1 MATTTTMKENQ
12 KPAWAGTG
20 EFNSS
25 NGSNGSVQFESNA
38 TTAKQTLN
46 GTHEHT
52 KAGETLQLTR
62 PEARPRTHSISGSK
76 HAQDAARKY
85 KHAFAVHSKNR
96 TSCLSRD
103 TTESVSLQGF
113 KNLAFAVL
121 ACSILRL
128 MIENFK
134 RYGIRVTISSSGPS
148 RSDLIYGTI
157 LYVSVP
163 CHLFVA
169 YGIELLAAWYAQG
182 AVGRVKKSEAADYDK
197 KLEFERKRLKSLWW
211 IIAVLHALNAT
222 FNLLVSTTVVYCYI
236 HNPGIGTIHEMHA
249 VIVWLKVCSYAFT
262 NRDIRHAFLKPDP
275 TGRTMPELYK
285 TCPYPQNITVS
296 NLCYFWWAPTLI
308 YQPAYP
314 RTDKVRW
321 DFVAKRVC
329 ETILACFIIWIASAQ
344 YAVPLLQNSLS
355 DISELK
361 LINLLERVLKLST
374 ISVICWL
381 AGFYAL
387 FQASL
392 NALAEVMRFGD
403 REFYGDWWNCS
414 DVRSYW
420 TSWNKPVSQFMKRHV
435 YAPLVG
441 RGMNPV
447 LAQILTFTFS
457 AFLHE
462 ILVGVPTH
470 NVLGLAFMG
479 MMFQIPL
486 ILLTDIFRKRE
497 GYWPKLMGNLTF
509 WCTFCLVGQP
519 VAALGYYFAWQ
530 AKYGQHRPEYPVL
543 WPSGEKTG

>member
-1 MATTTTMKENQ
+1 MKENQ
-12 KPAWAGTG
+12 KPDRA
-20 EFNSS
+20 
-25 NGSNGSVQFESNA
+25 
-38 TTAKQTLN
+38 
-46 GTHEHT
+46 T
-52 KAGETLQLTR
+52 KAGTNGNTNGSAQRESVNGFIQLHTSNGDQDHAGDSNTLA
-62 PEARPRTHSISGSK
+62 PERSTSRPRTPSISASK
-76 HAQDAARKY
+76 QAQAAARKY
-85 KHAFAVHSKNR
+85 KHAFAIHSTNR
-96 TSCLSRD
+96 SSCLSRE
-103 TTESVSLQGF
+103 TTEPVSLQGF

-134 RYGIRVTISSSGPS
+134 KYGIRVTISSNGPS
-148 RSDLIYGTI
+148 ESDIFYGTI
-157 LYVSVP
+157 LYISVP

-169 YGIELLAAWYAQG
+169 YGIERLAAWYAQG
-182 AVGRVKKSEAADYDK
+182 AVGRVKKSEARDYDK
-197 KLEFERKRLKSLWW
+197 QLEAERKRLKTLWW
-211 IIAVLHALNAT
+211 AIAILHGLNAT
-222 FNLLVSTTVVYCYI
+222 CNLLVSTAVVYCYI
-236 HNPGIGTIHEMHA
+236 HNPGIGTIHELHA

-262 NRDIRHAFLKPDP
+262 NRDLRHGFLKPDP
-275 TGRTMPELYK
+275 TGQTIPALYK
-285 TCPYPQNITVS
+285 TCPYPQNITIS
-296 NLCYFWWAPTLI
+296 NLCYFWWAPTLV

-314 RTDKVRW
+314 RTTKIRW

-329 ETILACFIIWIASAQ
+329 EAICGCFIIWIASAQ
-344 YAVPLLQNSLS
+344 YAVPLLQNSLA
-355 DISELK
+355 DISQLK

-387 FQASL
+387 FQALL

-403 REFYGDWWNCS
+403 REFYTDWWNCS

-435 YAPLVG
+435 YAPMVG

-447 LAQILTFTFS
+447 LAQILTFIFS
-457 AFLHE
+457 ASLHE

-486 ILLTDIFRKRE
+486 ILITDVFRKKE
-497 GYWPKLMGNLTF
+497 GYWPKLVGNLIF

-530 AKYGQHRPEYPVL
+530 AKYGAQRPEYPVL
-543 WPSGEKTG
+543 WPAGSEKIA